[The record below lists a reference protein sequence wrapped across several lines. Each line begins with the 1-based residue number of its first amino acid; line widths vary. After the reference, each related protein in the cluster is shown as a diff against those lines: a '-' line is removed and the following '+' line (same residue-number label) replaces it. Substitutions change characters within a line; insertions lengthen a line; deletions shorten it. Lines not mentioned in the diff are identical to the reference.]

1 MYTGFLILHGV
12 LTKEYICVCVL
23 RFVIIINFYKFCPYG
38 GGASYVIDNI
48 GRWGCWCC
56 LQKGETKKMLIIYAK
71 YTYTLR
77 SESDLLMY
85 SLSIKFSIRF
95 LMMAGLG

>member
-1 MYTGFLILHGV
+1 M
-12 LTKEYICVCVL
+12 CVCCVL
-23 RFVIIINFYKFCPYG
+23 LLLLIFINSVHMG
-38 GGASYVIDNI
+38 EGASYVIDNI

>member
-1 MYTGFLILHGV
+1 M
-12 LTKEYICVCVL
+12 CVCCVL
-23 RFVIIINFYKFCPYG
+23 LLLLIFINSVHMG
-38 GGASYVIDNI
+38 EGASYVIDNI
-48 GRWGCWCC
+48 GMGLLVLFAKRRN
-56 LQKGETKKMLIIYAK
+56 KKMLIIYAK

-77 SESDLLMY
+77 SESDRLMY